1 MENFPFHKH
10 FYLIICHKCNK
21 TVEMDLRMI
30 SEPENRARLAVYL
43 SKGVGRKAFLQMM
56 SLAGSAVDLLSFSSA
71 QQQHWGIPR
80 GWQANWQQA
89 DQQLEWSTR
98 SPEQHRLLWWDDEYY
113 PRPLEQIDDLPPV
126 LWSRGDVSLLS
137 APQVAMV
144 GSRNATTGG
153 NRIAMEFA
161 QGLAESGLC
170 VTSGLAGG
178 IDAAAHQ
185 GALAAHQGQTI
196 AVVGTGVDLVYPAR
210 NKALAEA
217 IVASGLMISEFPLGA
232 RAEHWHFPQRNRI
245 ISGLSLGVLVV
256 EAAEAS
262 GSLITAGLA
271 LEQGREV
278 FAIPGSIHNPLAKG
292 CHALIK
298 KGQAKLTETVQDIL
312 TELAPQLRRFVQS
325 TTTAEVEL
333 AQLSPTALALLKQ
346 IPYDPISADELMVNC
361 QLSASEFASLLM
373 ELEISDSV
381 ENYGGNRIARI
392 R

>member
-1 MENFPFHKH
+1 
-10 FYLIICHKCNK
+10 
-21 TVEMDLRMI
+21 MI

-43 SKGVGRKAFLQMM
+43 SRGVGRKAFLQVM
-56 SLAGSAVDLLSFSSA
+56 SVAGSAELVVTASRS
-71 QQQHWGIPR
+71 QQISWGLPSD
-80 GWQANWQQA
+80 WQANWSQA
-89 DQQLEWSTR
+89 DQQLEWVAR
-98 SPEQHRLLWWDDEYY
+98 SPQQHRLLWWDDVDY
-113 PRPLEQIDDLPPV
+113 PPLLARIDDLPPV
-126 LWSRGDVSLLS
+126 LWARGDGSLLS
-137 APQVAMV
+137 APQVALV
-144 GSRNATTGG
+144 GSRNATSGG
-153 NRIAMEFA
+153 HKIAMEFA

-178 IDAAAHQ
+178 IDAAAHT

-210 NKALAEA
+210 NRALAES
-217 IVASGLMISEFPLGA
+217 IVASGLMLSEFPLGA

-298 KGQAKLTETVQDIL
+298 KGQAKLTETVQDML
-312 TELAPQLRRFVQS
+312 SELAPQLRRYVQPAS
-325 TTTAEVEL
+325 PSDTDFAH
-333 AQLSPTALALLKQ
+333 LSPTALALLKQ

-381 ENYGGNRIARI
+381 ENYGGNKIARI

>member
-1 MENFPFHKH
+1 M
-10 FYLIICHKCNK
+10 
-21 TVEMDLRMI
+21 V
-30 SEPENRARLAVYL
+30 SEQENRARLAVYL
-43 SKGVGRKAFLQMM
+43 SKGVGRKAFLQLM
-56 SLAGSAVDLLSFSSA
+56 SLAGCAELLVAAGRS
-71 QQQHWGIPR
+71 QQLNWGLPND
-80 GWQANWQQA
+80 WQANWSQA
-89 DQQLEWSTR
+89 DQQLEWVTR
-98 SPEQHRLLWWDDEYY
+98 SPQQHRLLWWDDVDY
-113 PRPLEQIDDLPPV
+113 PSLLARIDDLPPL
-126 LWSRGDVSLLS
+126 LWARGDCALLS
-137 APQVAMV
+137 APQIALV

-153 NRIAMEFA
+153 HKIAFDFA
-161 QGLAESGLC
+161 QGIAEAGLC

-178 IDAAAHQ
+178 IDAAAHA

-210 NKALAEA
+210 NKALAES
-217 IVASGLMISEFPLGA
+217 IVASGLMLSEFPLGA
-232 RAEHWHFPQRNRI
+232 RADHWHFPQRNRI

-298 KGQAKLTETVQDIL
+298 KGQAKLTETVQDML
-312 TELAPQLRRFVQS
+312 SELAPQLRRFVQS
-325 TTTAEVEL
+325 SASEATDL
-333 AQLSPTALALLKQ
+333 SSLSPTAAALLKQ
-346 IPYDPISADELMVNC
+346 IPYDPISADELLLMC

-381 ENYGGNRIARI
+381 ENYGGNKIARI

>member
-1 MENFPFHKH
+1 
-10 FYLIICHKCNK
+10 
-21 TVEMDLRMI
+21 MI
-30 SEPENRARLAVYL
+30 SEQENRARLAVYL
-43 SKGVGRKAFLQMM
+43 SKGIGRKAFLELM
-56 SLAGSAVDLLSFSSA
+56 SLAGSAQSLVTANASE
-71 QQQHWGIPR
+71 QRHWGLTSD
-80 GWQANWQQA
+80 WQANWQQA
-89 DQQLEWSTR
+89 DQQLEWLAR
-98 SPEQHRLLWWDDEYY
+98 SPEQHRLLWWDDVNY
-113 PRPLEQIDDLPPV
+113 PRQLQQIDDLPPV
-126 LWSRGDVSLLS
+126 LWARGDVSLLS
-137 APQVAMV
+137 APQIAMV

-153 NRIAMEFA
+153 QKIAQEFA

-178 IDAAAHQ
+178 IDAAAHM
-185 GALAAHQGQTI
+185 GALAAHQGQTV

-210 NKALAEA
+210 NKSLAES
-217 IVASGLMISEFPLGA
+217 IVAGGLMLSEFPLGA

-312 TELAPQLRRFVQS
+312 TELAPQLRRFVQP
-325 TTTAEVEL
+325 AAILDKEL
-333 AQLSPTALALLKQ
+333 AHLSPTALALLKQ
-346 IPYDPISADELMVNC
+346 IPYDPISADELLMNC

-381 ENYGGNRIARI
+381 ENYGGNKIARI

>member
-1 MENFPFHKH
+1 
-10 FYLIICHKCNK
+10 
-21 TVEMDLRMI
+21 MI
-30 SEPENRARLAVYL
+30 NEQENRARLAVYL
-43 SKGVGRKAFLQMM
+43 SKGIGRKAFLQLM
-56 SLAGSAVDLLSFSSA
+56 SMAESALSVTGASGS
-71 QQQHWGIPR
+71 QQRAWGLPS
-80 GWQANWQQA
+80 GWQANWQKA
-89 DQQLEWSTR
+89 DQQLEWLAR
-98 SPEQHRLLWWDDEYY
+98 SPEQHRLLWWDEVDY
-113 PRPLEQIDDLPPV
+113 PRQLQQIDDLPPV
-126 LWSRGDVSLLS
+126 LWARGDTSLLV
-137 APQVAMV
+137 APQIALV

-153 NRIAMEFA
+153 HKIAMEFA

-178 IDAAAHQ
+178 IDAAAHM

-210 NKALAEA
+210 NKRLAES
-217 IVASGLMISEFPLGA
+217 IVASGLMLSEFPLGS

-271 LEQGREV
+271 LDQGREV

-325 TTTAEVEL
+325 SGQTESDFSA
-333 AQLSPTALALLKQ
+333 LSPSAAALLKQ
-346 IPYDPISADELMVNC
+346 IPYDPISADELLLNC

-381 ENYGGNRIARI
+381 ENYGGNKIARI

>member
-1 MENFPFHKH
+1 
-10 FYLIICHKCNK
+10 
-21 TVEMDLRMI
+21 MI
-30 SEPENRARLAVYL
+30 NEAENRARLAVYL
-43 SKGVGRKAFLQMM
+43 SQGIGRKAFLQLM
-56 SLAGSAVDLLSFSSA
+56 SVAESA
-71 QQQHWGIPR
+71 QTLVSASGSQQRAWGLPS
-80 GWQANWQQA
+80 GWQANWSQA
-89 DQQLEWSTR
+89 DQQLAWLAR
-98 SPEQHRLLWWDDEYY
+98 APEQHRLLWWDDGLY
-113 PRPLEQIDDLPPV
+113 PRQLLQIDDYPPV
-126 LWSRGDVSLLS
+126 LWARGEASLLS
-137 APQVAMV
+137 APQMALV

-153 NRIAMEFA
+153 HKIALDFA
-161 QGLAESGLC
+161 QGFAESGLC

-178 IDAAAHQ
+178 IDAAAHM
-185 GALAAHQGQTI
+185 GALAAHMGQTI

-210 NKALAEA
+210 NKALAES
-217 IVASGLMISEFPLGA
+217 IVASGLMLSEFPLGA

-262 GSLITAGLA
+262 GSLITARLA
-271 LEQGREV
+271 LDQGREV

-298 KGQAKLTETVQDIL
+298 KGQAKLTETVQDVL
-312 TELAPQLRRFVQS
+312 SELAPQLRRFVQS
-325 TTTAEVEL
+325 SQTAE
-333 AQLSPTALALLKQ
+333 ADFSGLSPTAVALLKQ

-381 ENYGGNRIARI
+381 ENYGGNKIARI

>member
-1 MENFPFHKH
+1 
-10 FYLIICHKCNK
+10 
-21 TVEMDLRMI
+21 MI
-30 SEPENRARLAVYL
+30 SEQENRARLAVYL
-43 SKGVGRKAFLQMM
+43 SKGIGRKAFLELM
-56 SLAGSAVDLLSFSSA
+56 SLAGSAQSLVTANASE
-71 QQQHWGIPR
+71 QRHWGLASD
-80 GWQANWQQA
+80 WQANWQQA
-89 DQQLEWSTR
+89 DQQLEWLAR
-98 SPEQHRLLWWDDEYY
+98 SSEQHGLLWWDDVNY
-113 PRPLEQIDDLPPV
+113 PRQLQQIDDLPPV
-126 LWSRGDVSLLS
+126 LWVRGDVSLLS
-137 APQVAMV
+137 APQIAMV

-153 NRIAMEFA
+153 QKIALEFA

-178 IDAAAHQ
+178 IDAAAHM
-185 GALAAHQGQTI
+185 GALAAHQGQTV

-210 NKALAEA
+210 NKSLAES
-217 IVASGLMISEFPLGA
+217 IVTGGLMLSEFPLGA

-312 TELAPQLRRFVQS
+312 TELAPQLRRFVQP
-325 TTTAEVEL
+325 AAILDKEL
-333 AQLSPTALALLKQ
+333 AHLSPTALALLKQ
-346 IPYDPISADELMVNC
+346 IPYDPISADELLMNC

-381 ENYGGNRIARI
+381 ENYGGNKIARI